1 MPPRIRDTR
10 TSPLP
15 ESSGS
20 LGLDVVYG
28 VVGRRL
34 SLGKM
39 AGHDGTPD
47 HSHALSRFVIVL
59 QAARIEV
66 SATPKAAANAAL
78 VTYTVCTRAN
88 APPTRVAIRDRWHV
102 IAFNKLC

>member
-1 MPPRIRDTR
+1 MPPLRDTR
-10 TSPLP
+10 TFPLP

-28 VVGRRL
+28 VVGRL

-47 HSHALSRFVIVL
+47 HSHALSRFVTVL
-59 QAARIEV
+59 QPAARIEV
-66 SATPKAAANAAL
+66 SAAPKAAANAVL

-88 APPTRVAIRDRWHV
+88 APPTRVATRDRWHV

>member
-20 LGLDVVYG
+20 LGLDVVDG
-28 VVGRRL
+28 VVGRL

-47 HSHALSRFVIVL
+47 HSHALSRFVTVL

-66 SATPKAAANAAL
+66 SAAPKAAANAVL

-88 APPTRVAIRDRWHV
+88 APPTRVANRDRWHV
-102 IAFNKLC
+102 IVFKQLC